1 MKGSSAA
8 TAAPRAMFD
17 QGMLAKIL
25 DPDQED
31 LLEREREA
39 LRSAQ
44 VLLASCGAQEEDMAA
59 LERSVRQLDRL
70 FLLVVVGEFNA
81 GKSTFIN
88 ALLGRRL
95 LTEGVTPTTRR
106 IQRVIYGDTVRSE
119 LDDQG
124 IDVLRAPIELL
135 ERLEIVDT
143 PGTNALAREHE
154 AITREFVPRSD
165 LVLFITSADRPF
177 SESER
182 AFLESIRRWGKKVVV
197 VVNKVDFLTSDQDRF
212 QIEAFIR
219 DGAVGLLDFNP
230 DVFLI
235 SAQKALEAKL
245 EGSRIDLAA
254 ESRFFP
260 LESYLHGVLDDVERI
275 RLKLSNPLGV
285 AIRLVSEYAL
295 AVKER
300 TKILHEDFSAL
311 EEIDLSLGLYQED
324 MSKQFRFR
332 LADVE
337 RELDGL
343 TARGDRF
350 FDDTFRLARAIDLM
364 NRERVQDEFRR
375 RVIAETPRDIEEKV
389 DQIID
394 WLIAGELQ
402 QWKTVR
408 ERLERRLERHSHR
421 LVGTIGSFDYDRE
434 QLLRTVGRAASAAVE
449 GFDAERQA
457 ARLADTVR
465 TAVAGTTLMEV
476 GALGLGAVISVL
488 ATTQLVDVT
497 GLLAAGT
504 LAVLGFFVLPARKR
518 RARAELAAKTDEL
531 RRHLLSTLSDE
542 FDREISR
549 SVERVQE
556 SVAPYTGFVRAE
568 RQRLH
573 DHGEMLAKSDLE
585 LERLRREIQAL

>member
-1 MKGSSAA
+1 MFA
-8 TAAPRAMFD
+8 T
-17 QGMLAKIL
+17 GMLAKIL
-25 DPDQED
+25 DPEQED

-39 LRSAQ
+39 LRSTQ
-44 VLLASCGAQEEDMAA
+44 VLLASCGAGAEDMAA

-95 LTEGVTPTTRR
+95 LDEGVTPTTRR
-106 IQRVIYGDTVRSE
+106 IHRVIHGESVHTE
-119 LDDQG
+119 IDDHG
-124 IDVLRAPIELL
+124 FEVLRAPIELL

-182 AFLESIRRWGKKVVV
+182 AFLESIRSWGKKVVV
-197 VVNKVDFLTSDQDRF
+197 VVNKVDFLATDEDRF

-230 DVFLI
+230 DVFLV

-245 EGSRIDLAA
+245 EGDRVDLAA

-275 RLKLSNPLGV
+275 RLKLANPLGV
-285 AIRLVSEYAL
+285 AMRLVSEYTA
-295 AVKER
+295 AVNQR
-300 TKILHEDFSAL
+300 RKILQEDFAAL

-324 MSKQFRFR
+324 MRKQFRFR
-332 LADVE
+332 LSDVE

-343 TARGDRF
+343 AARGDRF
-350 FDDTFRLARAIDLM
+350 FDDTFRLARAVDLM
-364 NRERVQDEFRR
+364 NRERIQTEFRR
-375 RVIAETPRDIEEKV
+375 RVVAETPRTIETKV

-394 WLIAGELQ
+394 WLIAGEVQ
-402 QWKTVR
+402 EWQAVKD
-408 ERLERRLERHSHR
+408 RLERRLKRHSDR

-434 QLLRTVGRAASAAVE
+434 QLLRTVGRAAGSAIE
-449 GFDAERQA
+449 GFDPESQA

-465 TAVAGTTLMEV
+465 TAVAGTALMEV

-518 RARAELAAKTDEL
+518 RARAELERKIAEF
-531 RRHLLSTLSDE
+531 RRHLLSTLGEE
-542 FDREISR
+542 FDREIER
-549 SVERVQE
+549 SVERIQQ

-573 DHGEMLAKSDLE
+573 DHHELLTGSDLE
-585 LERLRREIQAL
+585 LERLRREIEAL